1 MSSTI
6 DQEITTI
13 ITPRKGFG
21 RAFQEFF
28 ETEVAGSSIL
38 LVCAIIALIWA
49 NSPWADI
56 YFDLLHLE
64 FGFIVGSLHYEL
76 SLHEWVNDGLMAFF
90 FLVVGL
96 EVKREL
102 VVGELSSSRRAIL
115 PITAAVGGML
125 IPAAVYLI
133 LNFDGDGVRGWGVP
147 MATDIAFALG
157 VLALL
162 GSRVPPALKVFITA
176 LAIADDLGAIA
187 VLAIF
192 YTEQIIWID
201 VIISIAFLAILY
213 GLVRLNIRRIEF
225 FAILVIGAWAA
236 MLLSGIHATVAGIL
250 LAMIIPVRAE
260 IKREEFLTIGYEKLD
275 ELTGGNLTTDS
286 MIHDHQQ
293 MKSIIELHAASRR
306 LRPPG
311 LTLERYL
318 HPVVVFVILPLF
330 ALTNAGV
337 PITDGF
343 FDTLLSPV
351 ALGIVFGLVLGKQ
364 MGVTLFSWLAIRSG
378 YANMPAGVTWGQ
390 IYGVGWLTG
399 IGFTMSLF
407 ITELA
412 FDDPVLLNQAK
423 VGILVASLVAG
434 VGGYLVLRRL
444 LPVAEDVVSW
454 RALPQKQPAGD

>member
-115 PITAAVGGML
+115 PITAA
-125 IPAAVYLI
+125 
-133 LNFDGDGVRGWGVP
+133 VP

>member
-1 MSSTI
+1 MTNAI
-6 DQEITTI
+6 EQEITTI
-13 ITPRKGFG
+13 VTPRKGFG
-21 RAFQEFF
+21 RVFQEFF

-38 LVCAIIALIWA
+38 LVCAIVALVWA

-56 YFDLLHLE
+56 YFDLLHVE

-76 SLHEWVNDGLMAFF
+76 TLHEWVNDGLMAFF

-102 VVGELSSSRRAIL
+102 MVGELSSPRRAIL
-115 PITAAVGGML
+115 PVTAAAGGML
-125 IPAAVYLI
+125 IPAAIYLI
-133 LNFDGDGVRGWGVP
+133 FNFDGEGAGGWGVP

-162 GSRVPPALKVFITA
+162 GNRVPPALKVFITA

-201 VIISIAFLAILY
+201 VIISIAFLAIMY
-213 GLVRLNIRRIEF
+213 VLVRLNIRRIEF

-260 IKREEFLTIGYEKLD
+260 IKREEFLTTGYEKLD
-275 ELTGGNLTTDS
+275 ELAGGDLTTDS
-286 MIHDHQQ
+286 MIHDRQQ

-364 MGVTLFSWLAIRSG
+364 IGVTLFSWLAIRSG

-390 IYGVGWLTG
+390 IYGAGWLTG

-412 FDDPVLLNQAK
+412 FDDPVLINQAK

-444 LPVAEDVVSW
+444 LPAAEDVVSW

>member
-1 MSSTI
+1 MTNAI

-13 ITPRKGFG
+13 VTPRKGVG

-38 LVCAIIALIWA
+38 LVCAVIALVWA

-56 YFDLLHLE
+56 YFELLHVE
-64 FGFIVGSLHYEL
+64 FGFIIGPLHYEL
-76 SLHEWVNDGLMAFF
+76 TVHEWVNDGLMAFF

-102 VVGELSSSRRAIL
+102 VVGELSSPRRAIL
-115 PITAAVGGML
+115 PVTAALGGMI

-133 LNFDGDGVRGWGVP
+133 FNFNGEGARGWGVP

-162 GSRVPPALKVFITA
+162 GKRVPPALKVFITA

-201 VIISIAFLAILY
+201 VIISLIFLAILY
-213 GLVRLNIRRIEF
+213 GLVRLDIRRIEF
-225 FAILVIGAWAA
+225 FVVLVVGAWAA

-250 LAMIIPVRAE
+250 LAMIIPARAG
-260 IKREEFLTIGYEKLD
+260 IKRKEFLATGYEKLD
-275 ELTGGNLTTDS
+275 ELAGGDLTTDS
-286 MIHDHQQ
+286 MIHDPQQ
-293 MKSIIELHAASRR
+293 MKAIMGLHEASRR

-311 LTLERYL
+311 LTLEHYL
-318 HPVVVFVILPLF
+318 HPVVVFFILPLF

-337 PITDGF
+337 RITDGF

-351 ALGIVFGLVLGKQ
+351 ALGIVFGLVIGKQ
-364 MGVTLFSWLAIRSG
+364 IGVTLFSWLAIRSG
-378 YANMPAGVTWGQ
+378 YANMPAGVSWGQ

-407 ITELA
+407 ITDLA
-412 FDDPVLLNQAK
+412 FDDPILINQAK
-423 VGILVASLVAG
+423 VGILVASLVSG

-444 LPVAEDVVSW
+444 LPAAEDVVSW
-454 RALPQKQPAGD
+454 RKLPQKQTAGD